1 MISDRR
7 MDDLAGSNVQVWPV
21 IMLVPLMRW
30 WPRWWRR
37 CAGSWPG
44 RGLRWR
50 GRRLRTLT
58 GIRQFCAIRSHLS
71 SAAKHGTGF
80 FDALIML
87 TKGEPWMPAST

>member
-37 CAGSWPG
+37 CAESWPG
-44 RGLRWR
+44 SRAALARAQEDLAQATFPQA
-50 GRRLRTLT
+50 RL
-58 GIRQFCAIRSHLS
+58 IASAS
-71 SAAKHGTGF
+71 SAF
-80 FDALIML
+80 
-87 TKGEPWMPAST
+87 